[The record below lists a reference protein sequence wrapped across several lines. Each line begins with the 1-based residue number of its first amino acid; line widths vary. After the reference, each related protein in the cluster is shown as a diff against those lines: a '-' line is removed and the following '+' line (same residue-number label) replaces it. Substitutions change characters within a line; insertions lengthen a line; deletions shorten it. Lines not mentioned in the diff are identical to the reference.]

1 MMYWLSNFNVLSRLF
16 NDDEELL
23 SENELMPYPKDTIGL
38 QNPNL
43 GVASVSYC
51 TQCENTGR
59 YIDIF

>member
-43 GVASVSYC
+43 VVASVSYC